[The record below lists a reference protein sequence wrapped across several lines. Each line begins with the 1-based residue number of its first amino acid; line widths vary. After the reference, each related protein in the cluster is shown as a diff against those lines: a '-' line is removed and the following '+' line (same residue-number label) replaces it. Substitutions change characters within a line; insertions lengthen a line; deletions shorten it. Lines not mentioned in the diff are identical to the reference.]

1 MIEVKDVSKRYGGAL
16 AVNGLTFTVRPGTVT
31 GFLGPNGAGKS
42 TTMRMVLGLD
52 RPDSGEIT
60 VDGRGFTGFRRPL
73 YRVGALLDATA
84 VLGGRSARAHLEALA
99 RSNGIGRAR
108 VGAVLDQVGLTEV
121 AHKRVGGYSL
131 GMKQRLGIAG
141 ALLGDP
147 RVLMF
152 DEPVNGLD
160 PEGVRWVRG
169 LFRGLAAEGRT
180 VLVSSHLLSEMAQ
193 TADHLVV
200 IGRGRLIA
208 DIGVKE
214 FVASGSAGRVLV
226 RTPYGGELARLLIA
240 EGAAVEDAGDGML
253 AVRDAAQ
260 ERIGDLAAAH
270 GLAIHELRADHASI
284 EEVFMEL
291 TADSVE
297 FHAEPAR
304 PVEAS
309 SAKGR

>member
-1 MIEVKDVSKRYGGAL
+1 MIEVNDVSKRYGGAL
-16 AVNGLTFTVRPGTVT
+16 AVNGLTFSVRPGTVT

-52 RPDSGEIT
+52 TPDSGEIT
-60 VDGRGFTGFRRPL
+60 VDGRRFTGFRRPL

-84 VLGGRSARAHLEALA
+84 VHGGRSARAHLEALA
-99 RSNGIGRAR
+99 RSNGIGRSR
-108 VGAVLDQVGLTEV
+108 VAAVLDQVGLTEV

-193 TADHLVV
+193 TADHLIV

-214 FVASGSAGRVLV
+214 FIASGSAGRVLV

-240 EGAAVEDAGDGML
+240 EGAAVEAADDGML
-253 AVRDAAQ
+253 AVRDATQ

-297 FHAEPAR
+297 FHAEPAQSE
-304 PVEAS
+304 VAQ